1 MPCGRPRPSCGSIP
15 WSYCGKDRR
24 DVHHECKGAVQPESI
39 HLAAL
44 VCGTRWRLPIL
55 LACAHALRTPILSFA
70 SSTRMSRMRSAQCCV
85 AVGGDSPEAL
95 RALELFRKVAS
106 PAAVQVIEDFLWLD
120 AQLRRTLRTRLV
132 RSTSSFSPSST
143 APQNVVRQARPN
155 RPICD

>member
-1 MPCGRPRPSCGSIP
+1 MRSPPPVLRIDPLELLREGSPRRTSRVQGRRPARKHSPGCTGL
-15 WSYCGKDRR
+15 R
-24 DVHHECKGAVQPESI
+24 DAM
-39 HLAAL
+39 AAADSL
-44 VCGTRWRLPIL
+44 SMRSRVTD
-55 LACAHALRTPILSFA
+55 AHPFVRFVDENEPHV
-70 SSTRMSRMRSAQCCV
+70 RSAQCCV